1 MNYLVLTPDGVG
13 STYLQRALSVY
24 LNSAGLDYWNTHE
37 LLNGLRSDGGNLR
50 KKWGAGGSNDY
61 SQSLQ
66 EICKLLDSTKNNLVS
81 RVAQYHVKSRLRDN
95 QEDYTQFY
103 KTCNRKFSNILYCK
117 RDPFEYALSW
127 GIREETKALNVY
139 SVTERS
145 NIHGEK
151 KTHTIDLAYFNDKLQ
166 EYADYEYWARDNF
179 NITNSVNYDDM
190 HHDADKIMQKLTG
203 LDYCINNTF
212 GVSLQDYST
221 VRYLTSRYTQT
232 KDRKF
237 LFDPSKAKGSI
248 NLHKFIL
255 KLVDKHKLVTG
266 IPVKMNT
273 LQDKKK
279 RIKNFDNAVNV
290 YNKWA
295 NATNSHRPITE
306 EHLTQQISEENTIYV
321 NK

>member
-24 LNSAGLDYWNTHE
+24 LNSSGLDYWNTHE
-37 LLNGLRSDGGNLR
+37 LLNGLGLSNGNLC
-50 KKWGAGGSNDY
+50 KDWNAGGSRY
-61 SQSLQ
+61 GQSLQ

-81 RVAQYHVKSRLRDN
+81 RVAQYHVSSRLRDN

-103 KTCNRKFSNILYCK
+103 KTCNRRFGNILYCK

-127 GIREETKALNVY
+127 GIRKETNALNVY

-145 NIHGEK
+145 NTHGEK
-151 KTHTIDLAYFNDKLQ
+151 KTHTIDLDYFDRKLNQ
-166 EYADYEYWARDNF
+166 YADYEYWARDNF
-179 NITNSVNYDDM
+179 NITDSVNYDDM
-190 HHDADKIMQKLTG
+190 HHGVDKIMQKLTG

-221 VRYLTSRYTQT
+221 VRYLTSKYTQT

-248 NLHKFIL
+248 ALHKFIL
-255 KLVDKHKLVTG
+255 EQVDKQKLVNGL
-266 IPVKMNT
+266 PVKMNT

-279 RIKNFDNAVNV
+279 GIKNFDNAVSV

-306 EHLTQQISEENTIYV
+306 EYLTQQISDENTIYV

>member
-81 RVAQYHVKSRLRDN
+81 RVAQYHVRNRLRDD

-103 KTCNRKFSNILYCK
+103 KTCNRKFSNILCCK

-279 RIKNFDNAVNV
+279 RIKNFDNAVSV

-295 NATNSHRPITE
+295 NATNSHRPVTE

>member
-1 MNYLVLTPDGVG
+1 
-13 STYLQRALSVY
+13 
-24 LNSAGLDYWNTHE
+24 
-37 LLNGLRSDGGNLR
+37 
-50 KKWGAGGSNDY
+50 
-61 SQSLQ
+61 
-66 EICKLLDSTKNNLVS
+66 
-81 RVAQYHVKSRLRDN
+81 
-95 QEDYTQFY
+95 
-103 KTCNRKFSNILYCK
+103 
-117 RDPFEYALSW
+117 
-127 GIREETKALNVY
+127 
-139 SVTERS
+139 
-145 NIHGEK
+145 
-151 KTHTIDLAYFNDKLQ
+151 
-166 EYADYEYWARDNF
+166 
-179 NITNSVNYDDM
+179 
-190 HHDADKIMQKLTG
+190 MQKLTG

-255 KLVDKHKLVTG
+255 ELVDKHKLVNG

-279 RIKNFDNAVNV
+279 RIKNFDNAVSV

-295 NATNSHRPITE
+295 NATNSHRPVTE

>member
-81 RVAQYHVKSRLRDN
+81 RVAQYHVRNRLRDD

-103 KTCNRKFSNILYCK
+103 KTCNRKFSNILCCK

-279 RIKNFDNAVNV
+279 RIKNFDNAVSV

>member
-81 RVAQYHVKSRLRDN
+81 RVAQYHVRNRLRDD

-103 KTCNRKFSNILYCK
+103 KTCNRKFSNILCCK